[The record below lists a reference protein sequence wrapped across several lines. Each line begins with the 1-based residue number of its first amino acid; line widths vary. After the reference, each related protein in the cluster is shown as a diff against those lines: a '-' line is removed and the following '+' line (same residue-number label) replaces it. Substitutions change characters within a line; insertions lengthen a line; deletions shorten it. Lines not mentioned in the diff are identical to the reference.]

1 VGGVRQMKITLMITD
16 FDDID
21 IEEEV
26 EVEEGD
32 TIRVYYDREKE
43 EVDWEVL

>member
-1 VGGVRQMKITLMITD
+1 MKITLMITD

-26 EVEEGD
+26 DVEEGD
-32 TIRVYYDREKE
+32 TIRVYYDREKDQ
-43 EVDWEVL
+43 VDWEVL